1 MANHFS
7 YSFFHPHFLSVFSTA
22 PVWYHRGA
30 WPGCSFN
37 SWREPLY
44 LLTFI
49 LNFLMCCG
57 LNFETV
63 WKIYLDKSFWDPKGL
78 VIPFKKSFDSMAK
91 LIWVCLTSS
100 QCVMKRRTRDLPYNC
115 VNTRTWIINID
126 ILVQRHIVY
135 AIIRYIQIDRVV
147 KILSVH
153 TLIVRYW
160 LDVKKPIWIGLF
172 FRYFSGTDKIFTSAE
187 SHVIK
192 CSYLFRQAIFC
203 IPSSK
208 VICTVL
214 SYNARRRWCSR
225 DSTMF

>member
-1 MANHFS
+1 MKTKNTDFESSYYTWHCSIIKYWTRSREQMHIMHAVYDSVMSPRYSKIYFLQSILEMANHFS

-100 QCVMKRRTRDLPYNC
+100 QCVM
-115 VNTRTWIINID
+115 
-126 ILVQRHIVY
+126 
-135 AIIRYIQIDRVV
+135 
-147 KILSVH
+147 
-153 TLIVRYW
+153 
-160 LDVKKPIWIGLF
+160 
-172 FRYFSGTDKIFTSAE
+172 
-187 SHVIK
+187 
-192 CSYLFRQAIFC
+192 
-203 IPSSK
+203 
-208 VICTVL
+208 
-214 SYNARRRWCSR
+214 
-225 DSTMF
+225 